1 MLDVKQVVPMSAS
14 GSRRTPAL
22 RPSAKQLKPARDS
35 AHEQG
40 SAGDWTSVDRK
51 LRSLMSTL
59 QKQGVGV
66 INKENSTMSAPAP
79 AKKCQCEALRR
90 ELSSTRSAL
99 QEQERKLEG
108 AMSMSSILSEV
119 GEGKEALERALDQV
133 QILNRKKYAPTLRT
147 AS

>member
-1 MLDVKQVVPMSAS
+1 
-14 GSRRTPAL
+14 
-22 RPSAKQLKPARDS
+22 
-35 AHEQG
+35 
-40 SAGDWTSVDRK
+40 
-51 LRSLMSTL
+51 
-59 QKQGVGV
+59 
-66 INKENSTMSAPAP
+66 MSAPAP

-108 AMSMSSILSEV
+108 AMSMGSILSEV

-133 QILNRKKYAPTLRT
+133 QMLNRKKYAPTLRS